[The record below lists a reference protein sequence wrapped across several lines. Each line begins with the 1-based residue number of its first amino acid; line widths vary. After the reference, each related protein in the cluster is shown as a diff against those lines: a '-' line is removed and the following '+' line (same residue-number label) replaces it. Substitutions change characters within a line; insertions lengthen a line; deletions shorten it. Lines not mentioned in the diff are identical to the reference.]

1 MIRKQILR
9 LHEPSRESLL
19 KNVTS
24 KSNGQRLTF
33 NITYYPVLQI
43 VISILQ
49 ELHIR
54 LTPDQE
60 QERFPGHLRCRVP

>member
-19 KNVTS
+19 KKVTS
-24 KSNGQRLTF
+24 KSNEQRLTF

-54 LTPDQE
+54 LTPEQE
-60 QERFPGHLRCRVP
+60 QERFPGHSRCRVP